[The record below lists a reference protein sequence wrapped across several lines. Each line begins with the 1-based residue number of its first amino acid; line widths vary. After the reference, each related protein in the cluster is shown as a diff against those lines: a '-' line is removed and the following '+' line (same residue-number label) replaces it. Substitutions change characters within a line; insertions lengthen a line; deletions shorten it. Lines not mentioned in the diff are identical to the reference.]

1 VRKRKAYVDLPSSEG
16 EGVASDHEE
25 DGVKDMRVNARE
37 DAREF
42 GEGQGE
48 GRENWVVNEAD
59 GGRDRV
65 DQEEGGSEG
74 VDQEEGDG
82 GAKEDVDVE
91 NVEGE
96 SDHIEGEANH
106 PTSPA
111 YSSATAKSRLEF
123 MKVLSNEE
131 AYVQAFKAMKK
142 VSLLYECI
150 NSVAHVIT
158 GWHSG
163 PSRYANVG
171 ILEIWRGIPP
181 AILSHSRRVH
191 QRHGYNFDGG
201 DWGQCPVAWITT
213 GLWVGPS

>member
-1 VRKRKAYVDLPSSEG
+1 MAKVPWAAIAHNPAHYFDDGQLPNAVVLREPSKLQADEVAALWNLWEGRQKAGRPGLVFHGALPKDSRIRPAPSRVRKRKAYVDLPSSEG

-25 DGVKDMRVNARE
+25 DGVKDMRVNAGE

-111 YSSATAKSRLEF
+111 YSSATAKS
-123 MKVLSNEE
+123 
-131 AYVQAFKAMKK
+131 
-142 VSLLYECI
+142 
-150 NSVAHVIT
+150 
-158 GWHSG
+158 
-163 PSRYANVG
+163 
-171 ILEIWRGIPP
+171 
-181 AILSHSRRVH
+181 
-191 QRHGYNFDGG
+191 
-201 DWGQCPVAWITT
+201 
-213 GLWVGPS
+213 